1 MKCKLTL
8 LLSITVWLFVGGCSE
23 RPDASAQQERGSTNA
38 VKPKITFVELG
49 SVKCIPC
56 RMMQPVMASIEKKYG
71 EQVHVIFYDIGVPD
85 QRKRAE
91 AYNIR
96 LIPTQ
101 VFLDGQGKEVLRH
114 EGFFPEA
121 EIDSF
126 LQSQGLRIVEGD

>member
-1 MKCKLTL
+1 M
-8 LLSITVWLFVGGCSE
+8 
-23 RPDASAQQERGSTNA
+23 
-38 VKPKITFVELG
+38 KPKITFVELG

-71 EQVHVIFYDIGVPD
+71 EQIHVIFYDIGVPD